1 MQQQPIQEVYS
12 HLIPLSGSRLI
23 VPRAS
28 VREVMGF
35 TMPTDRPANAPNWL
49 LGMIDWHGS
58 AIPVVSFEAACDREV
73 PELGRRTR
81 IAVIQCFSGLLDP
94 PVFALVTQGYPYLVR
109 VNAIV
114 LQFDEQ
120 GASNLRGPIL
130 TAAKMANERPLV
142 PDLEKIESMLADAL
156 GIEAKA
162 MESAPGNDVLD
173 GMEDV
178 DVGDGDIDS
187 LEIDTG
193 GIEVEDT
200 GNDLDLGLGDD
211 LD

>member
-23 VPRAS
+23 LPRVS

-35 TMPTDRPANAPNWL
+35 TTPTDRPTNAPEWL
-49 LGMIDWHGS
+49 LGMINWHGS
-58 AIPVVSFEAACDREV
+58 AIPVISFEAACEREV
-73 PELGRRTR
+73 PAFGRRTR
-81 IAVIQCFSGLLDP
+81 IAVIQCITGLLEP

-109 VNAIV
+109 VNSNV
-114 LQFDEQ
+114 LKFDEQ
-120 GASNLRGPIL
+120 GASKTRGPVL
-130 TAAKMANERPLV
+130 TAVQMANERPLV
-142 PDLEKIESMLADAL
+142 PDLEKIESMLADVI
-156 GIEAKA
+156 GIEAKTV
-162 MESAPGNDVLD
+162 ETRPDNSVLD
-173 GMEDV
+173 GMEEV
-178 DVGDGDIDS
+178 DVSDGDIDS